1 MRSSASRHPPYVVL
15 GWAIVG
21 AALALSVSQL
31 AIITVPLAAVLIGF
45 LARRSNG
52 PELVGAV
59 VGAGAVGVLIGVI
72 NLDYRPCPSNG
83 VLVLPV
89 AAREASCGGFDG
101 LPWLIAGASVML
113 AGVLLYGILNL
124 RSIHRRST

>member
-1 MRSSASRHPPYVVL
+1 MRSSASRHSPSVVL

-31 AIITVPLAAVLIGF
+31 AIVTVPLGAVLIGF

-52 PELVGAV
+52 RDVVGAV

-89 AAREASCGGFDG
+89 GEREVSCGGFDG
-101 LPWLIAGASVML
+101 LPWLVVGASAML
-113 AGVLLYGILNL
+113 AGVLSYGILTL
-124 RSIHRRST
+124 RSIRQR